1 MANRSESQVGSFQLE
16 SVVFIH
22 GTVRKRPVDNGN
34 VDMQTGA
41 VEVEMDSF
49 TLLNSARPDLPFLPS
64 DEHNLPNDDLR
75 ARHRYLDLRRPR
87 LSDNLRLRSQVAHA
101 ARCHFIDQGEEP
113 YRIWCLI
120 DIKFLTSSC
129 SPGFTEVETPVL
141 LRSTPEGAREYLV
154 PTRQRTTSARAGTQD
169 GTSLEGPHFFALQQS
184 PQQPKQMLMASGAV
198 DRYFQFARCF
208 RDEDGRKDRQPE
220 FTQIDVEMAFI
231 SGGVENSDAD
241 SAARSQALSS
251 NQWRIGGSEVRSV
264 IEGLVHRI
272 WRTAGQPLREESFP
286 VMTYTDA
293 MSRVGISER
302 PGYPQINDLGRLF
315 RRQTP
320 ADEDTGS
327 SPPVALEVL
336 VYVPRDSDRGL
347 SNRDFDA
354 LLVGKNGKPSRI
366 ERFKIKAGRP
376 HEAAALLLKK
386 SRHVASFLSHSDEL
400 AAVDVDVEHLASG
413 LADLLNVE
421 DQDRA
426 AQIFVSTRSDPAE
439 GGSTALGDLRL
450 RLGQALHTRGLLE
463 LRTEPCFLWVTEFP
477 LFTVADEDKADLSR
491 GRWSS
496 SHHPFTAPMA
506 EDLAELQDIM
516 RMKQTPEKPRL
527 GAIRGQHYDL
537 VLDGQEIGGGS
548 VRIHDAQLQED
559 IFRNILEL
567 TDTEVAQFR
576 HLLLALKSGAPPH
589 AGIALG
595 FDRLMAILT
604 GSASIR
610 DVIAFPKAT
619 SGLDPLF
626 GSPSPLGGDER
637 NSSEGAAALDVLAQ
651 YGLQPRRSK

>member
-1 MANRSESQVGSFQLE
+1 MANRSESQVGSFQLVVQVVSRSKVQSETGDNAVGDELASLPTE

-101 ARCHFIDQGEEP
+101 ARCHFIDQ
-113 YRIWCLI
+113 
-120 DIKFLTSSC
+120 
-129 SPGFTEVETPVL
+129 GFTEVETPVL

-220 FTQIDVEMAFI
+220 FTQIDVEMAFV

-241 SAARSQALSS
+241 SAAPNQALSS

-293 MSRVGISER
+293 MSRIS
-302 PGYPQINDLGRLF
+302 DLGRLF

-320 ADEDTGS
+320 ADENTGS

-413 LADLLNVE
+413 LADLLDVE

-463 LRTEPCFLWVTEFP
+463 LRKEPCFLWVTEFP

-619 SGLDPLF
+619 SGFDPLF